1 MLTRFFLIGGA
12 SGDCRNKYKN
22 RMCFPHKVIWR
33 LKKMSATEKTSVVS
47 GFYKLPI
54 EKRREFVTQ
63 FANLNEDDVKS
74 FSSSLDLATADRM
87 IENVLGTF
95 ELPLG
100 LAVNFLINNKEYIL
114 PMVTEESSVVAA
126 ASNAAKIARV
136 KGGFSTILS
145 KPLMIGQLQLLH
157 IEDVTSAAQGILQHK
172 TQLLAVANAQDKV
185 LVDFGGGAKDIEVRI
200 LQSPLGPMIV
210 THLIV
215 DVRDAMG
222 ANAVN
227 TMCEALAPVLEE
239 ITGGK
244 VRLKILSNLADKR
257 IAKATATFDKEK
269 MGGEHVVDAFLESYL
284 LASVDP
290 YRAATHN
297 KGIMN
302 GIDALIIA
310 TGNDFRAIE
319 AGAHAYAARDGHYTS
334 LTRYHKNNNGDLV
347 GEIELPLAVGVVG
360 GAANIH
366 PKARLCRKILGIKT
380 AQELAEIVASLGLA
394 QNFAALLALSTV
406 GIQKGHM
413 SLHAKN
419 IAVMAG
425 AQGEEIEV
433 LAERLVTDGKVKLDY
448 AKDQLEKLRRKV

>member
-1 MLTRFFLIGGA
+1 
-12 SGDCRNKYKN
+12 
-22 RMCFPHKVIWR
+22 
-33 LKKMSATEKTSVVS
+33 MSTTEKTSVVS

-54 EKRREFVTQ
+54 EKRREFVTH
-63 FANLNEDDVKS
+63 FANLSEDDAKI
-74 FSSSLDLATADRM
+74 FSSYLDLATADRM

-100 LAVNFLINNKEYIL
+100 LAVNFLINGKDYII
-114 PMVTEESSVVAA
+114 PMATEESSVVAA
-126 ASNAAKIARV
+126 ASNAAKIARI
-136 KGGFSTILS
+136 KGGFSTTCS
-145 KPLMIGQLQLLH
+145 EPLMIGQLQLLH
-157 IEDVTSAAQGILQHK
+157 IGDVVTAAQEILKHK
-172 TQLLAVANAQDKV
+172 EQLLILANSQDKI
-185 LVDFGGGAKDIEVRI
+185 LVDLGGGARDLEVRI
-200 LQSPLGPMIV
+200 LDSPLGTMIV

-227 TMCEALAPVLEE
+227 TMCEALAPMLEE
-239 ITGGK
+239 ISGGK

-257 IAKATATFDKEK
+257 LVKATAVFDKEK
-269 MGGEHVVDAFLESYL
+269 MGGDRVVDAFLESYT
-284 LASVDP
+284 LASIDP

-310 TGNDFRAIE
+310 TGNDSRAIE
-319 AGAHAYAARDGHYTS
+319 AGAHAYAARDGQYTA

-347 GEIELPLAVGVVG
+347 GEIELPMAVGVVG
-360 GAANIH
+360 GAANMH
-366 PKARLCRKILGIKT
+366 PKAKLCRKILGISS
-380 AQELAEIVASLGLA
+380 ARELAEVVASLGLA
-394 QNFAALLALSTV
+394 QNFAALFALSTV

-425 AQGEEIEV
+425 AQRDEIEK
-433 LAERLVTDGKVKLDY
+433 LADQLVQNGKVKLDY
-448 AKDQLEKLRRKV
+448 AKELLEKMRKKAK

>member
-1 MLTRFFLIGGA
+1 
-12 SGDCRNKYKN
+12 
-22 RMCFPHKVIWR
+22 
-33 LKKMSATEKTSVVS
+33 MSTSEKTSVVS

-54 EKRREFVTQ
+54 EKRREFVAK
-63 FANLNEDDVKS
+63 FADLNEDDMKS
-74 FSSSLDLATADRM
+74 FSSPLDLTTADRM

-95 ELPLG
+95 EVPLG
-100 LAVNFLINNKEYIL
+100 LAVNFLINNKEYII
-114 PMVTEESSVVAA
+114 PMATEESSVVAA

-136 KGGFSTILS
+136 KGGFSTTCS
-145 KPLMIGQLQLLH
+145 EPLMIGQLQLLH
-157 IEDVTSAAQGILQHK
+157 IKDVATAAQKIIHHK
-172 TQLLAVANAQDKV
+172 KQLLTLANAQDKI

-200 LQSPLGPMIV
+200 LDSPLGHMII

-227 TMCEALAPVLEE
+227 TMCEALAPILEE

-257 IAKATATFDKEK
+257 LVKATATFDKEK
-269 MGGEHVVDAFLESYL
+269 IGGDRVVDAFLESYV
-284 LASVDP
+284 LAAIDP

-319 AGAHAYAARDGHYTS
+319 AGAHAYAARNGQYTS
-334 LTRYHKNNNGDLV
+334 LTHYHKNKNGDLV

-360 GAANIH
+360 GAANMH
-366 PKARLCRKILGIKT
+366 PKAKLCRKILGVKS
-380 AQELAEIVASLGLA
+380 AKELAEVVASLGLA
-394 QNFAALLALSTV
+394 QNFAALFALSTV

-419 IAVMAG
+419 ISVMAG
-425 AQGEEIEV
+425 AQGEEIEK
-433 LAERLVTDGKVKLDY
+433 LAGQLVHDGKVKLDY
-448 AKDQLEKLRRKV
+448 AKELLEKIRKKD

>member
-1 MLTRFFLIGGA
+1 
-12 SGDCRNKYKN
+12 
-22 RMCFPHKVIWR
+22 
-33 LKKMSATEKTSVVS
+33 MSVTEKTSVVS

-54 EKRREFVTQ
+54 EKRREFVAQ

-114 PMVTEESSVVAA
+114 PMATEESSVVAA
-126 ASNAAKIARV
+126 ASNAAKIARL
-136 KGGFSTILS
+136 KGGFSTTCS
-145 KPLMIGQLQLLH
+145 EPLMIGQLQLLH
-157 IEDVTSAAQGILQHK
+157 LKDATSAAQEILRHK
-172 TQLLAVANAQDKV
+172 AQLLAVANAQDKI

-210 THLIV
+210 VHLIV

-244 VRLKILSNLADKR
+244 VRLKILSNLADRR

-269 MGGEHVVDAFLESYL
+269 MGGDHVVDAFLESYL
-284 LASVDP
+284 LASIDP

-319 AGAHAYAARDGHYTS
+319 AGAHAYAARDGQYTS
-334 LTRYHKNNNGDLV
+334 LTRYHKNKNGDLV
-347 GEIELPLAVGVVG
+347 GEIELPMAVGVVG
-360 GAANIH
+360 GAANMH
-366 PKARLCRKILGIKT
+366 PKAKLCRKILGIKT
-380 AQELAEIVASLGLA
+380 ARELAEIVASLGLA

-425 AQGEEIEV
+425 AQGDEIEV
-433 LAERLVTDGKVKLDY
+433 LAGRLVKDGKVKLDY
-448 AKDQLEKLRRKV
+448 AKDLLEKIRKKV